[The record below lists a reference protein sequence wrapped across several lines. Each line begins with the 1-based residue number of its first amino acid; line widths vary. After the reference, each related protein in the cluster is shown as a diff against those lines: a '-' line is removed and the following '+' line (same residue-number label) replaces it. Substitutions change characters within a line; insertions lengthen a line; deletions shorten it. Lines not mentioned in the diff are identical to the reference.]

1 MDKKELTRSIHEV
14 NSEWTAR
21 IVGEMGCEDYY
32 GAKAIA
38 DSHNAA
44 LAAEE
49 NKRADWNVVIEDLEK
64 QLASEREKVKVAN
77 TQCKTIAALMQDAE
91 HQLADY
97 KQKAESMLDTSK
109 RVNDKLRK
117 QLADERERANA
128 AELEVDERGR
138 TIIYYKQ
145 QLAAEREKVREKS
158 ELIQRMDNVEK
169 DWESSFWSCN
179 TENEQLLAQVQTLVD
194 ALKLCV
200 NTLRD
205 KRIGTV
211 DYMEGSRIY
220 SDFRIAVERGEA
232 ALAKVKEGK

>member
-1 MDKKELTRSIHEV
+1 MKTDQPKLTG
-14 NSEWTAR
+14 EWTAQ

-38 DSHNAA
+38 DAHNATVE
-44 LAAEE
+44 AESQ
-49 NKRADWNVVIEDLEK
+49 KHLPYISDLEK
-64 QLASEREKVKVAN
+64 QLAA
-77 TQCKTIAALMQDAE
+77 Q
-91 HQLADY
+91 
-97 KQKAESMLDTSK
+97 KQQAESMLATSK